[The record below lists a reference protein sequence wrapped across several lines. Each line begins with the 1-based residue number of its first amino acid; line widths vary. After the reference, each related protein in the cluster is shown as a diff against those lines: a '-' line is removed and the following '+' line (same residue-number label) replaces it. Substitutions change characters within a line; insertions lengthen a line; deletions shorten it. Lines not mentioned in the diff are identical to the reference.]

1 MVKTSA
7 ISKGLVNFV
16 DAEILPKMSGMQ
28 KWIVGAGVGVL
39 SKKAETFLD
48 DAMQHPLIKTLG
60 IVDDNGHVDVETV
73 FSELS
78 KQASKTPA
86 TISIP
91 MIGDI
96 KLNADDVDSL
106 YRHIMNAR
114 E

>member
-16 DAEILPKMSGMQ
+16 DAEILPKMNGMQ
-28 KWIVGAGVGVL
+28 KWIVGTGVGLL
-39 SKKAETFLD
+39 SKKAESFLD
-48 DAMQHPLIKTLG
+48 GVMQLPLVKTLG
-60 IVDDNGHVDVETV
+60 IVDDNGHVDIETV
-73 FSELS
+73 FTELS

-96 KLNADDVDSL
+96 KLNNEDVDAL
-106 YRHIMNAR
+106 YRHILNA